1 MLVKMYI
8 VQVFITLFLKF
19 NIFIHKIGEDFI

>member
-8 VQVFITLFLKF
+8 VQVFITLFLKL